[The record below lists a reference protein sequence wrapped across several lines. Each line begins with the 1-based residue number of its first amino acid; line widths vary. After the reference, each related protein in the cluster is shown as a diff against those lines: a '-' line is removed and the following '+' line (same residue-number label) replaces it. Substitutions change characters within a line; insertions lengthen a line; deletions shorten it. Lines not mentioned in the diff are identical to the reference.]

1 MRKIIPCLLL
11 LLSLSCGK
19 NSHHHPTYS
28 SPHPIRQGILIT
40 LDAGHGGHDPGAI
53 SQDKKYEEKS
63 LALAT
68 TFMVRNHLRAM
79 GYEVQLTRDT
89 DTFVELSD
97 RASLANNTHSSL
109 FVSIHYNA
117 STNRSAEGVEVYRW
131 RAPEDGPRDIQS
143 QALAQAIH
151 DRVIRYT
158 EAPSRGVKQAN
169 YAVLRKTEM
178 PAALVEG
185 GFVTNCT
192 ELDRLKDAKYLNCI
206 AFGIAQGID
215 DYYNNS
221 GPRSSVG

>member
-1 MRKIIPCLLL
+1 MRKHPLAPFLLIL
-11 LLSLSCGK
+11 LCLSCSKSG
-19 NSHHHPTYS
+19 HYRPTHSCAY
-28 SPHPIRQGILIT
+28 PAHRGVLIT

-68 TFMVRNHLRAM
+68 TFMVRNHLREM

-89 DTFVELSD
+89 DTFIELSD
-97 RASLANNTHSSL
+97 RAALANATGSTL

-151 DRVIRYT
+151 DRVIRYSK
-158 EAPSRGVKQAN
+158 APSRGVKQAN

-185 GFVTNCT
+185 GFVTNDT
-192 ELDRLKDAKYLNCI
+192 ELERLKDPKYLNCI

-215 DYYNNS
+215 DHLQS
-221 GPRSSVG
+221 

>member
-1 MRKIIPCLLL
+1 MHKLIPLFLILLCF
-11 LLSLSCGK
+11 SCGR
-19 NSHHHPTYS
+19 NSHHQPIS
-28 SPHPIRQGILIT
+28 STHSTQRGILIT

-53 SQDKKYEEKS
+53 SQDKKYEEKG

-68 TFMVRNHLRAM
+68 TFMVRNHLRQM

-89 DTFVELSD
+89 DTFIELSD
-97 RASLANNTHSSL
+97 RASLANNTQSSL

-131 RAPEDGPRDIQS
+131 RAPKDGSREVES
-143 QALAQAIH
+143 KKLAQAIH
-151 DRVIRYT
+151 DRIIRYT

-185 GFVTNCT
+185 GFVTNST
-192 ELDRLKDAKYLNCI
+192 ELERLKDPKYLNCI

-215 DYYNNS
+215 DYLEM
-221 GPRSSVG
+221 R